1 MPMRKLKALLEDD
14 GESKQGM
21 DENSV
26 REEDLAERDNLLEK
40 YGLRE
45 MDDEDIEE
53 LLGRRNGHSLN
64 NKDIEN
70 MERVLAKKIYKAVI
84 SLPTIK
90 KAAVEVL
97 IENDIE
103 LYGTVNIIVE
113 YEPKGILNRIMG
125 SSNDDTETIEVTQI
139 EINEIFEDDYEVVK
153 NFEINIESF

>member
-1 MPMRKLKALLEDD
+1 MRKLKELLEDD
-14 GESKQGM
+14 SESKQKSNG
-21 DENSV
+21 NSV
-26 REEDLAERDNLLEK
+26 NEEDLAERDNLLEK

-70 MERVLAKKIYKAVI
+70 MEMVLAKKIYKSIMSMSTV
-84 SLPTIK
+84 K
-90 KAAVEVL
+90 KAAVEVF
-97 IENDIE
+97 IENDME

-113 YEPKGILNRIMG
+113 YEPKGLLNRLIG
-125 SSNDDTETIEVTQI
+125 TPNDDTETIEVTQI
-139 EINEIFEDDYEVVK
+139 EIIEIFENDYGIIE